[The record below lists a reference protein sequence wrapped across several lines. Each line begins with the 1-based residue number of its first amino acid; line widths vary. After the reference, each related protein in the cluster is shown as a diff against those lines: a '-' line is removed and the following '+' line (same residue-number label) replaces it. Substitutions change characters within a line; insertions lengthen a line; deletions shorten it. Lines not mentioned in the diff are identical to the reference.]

1 MCHFFIHISD
11 KMQKNNFKFKII
23 VNRVFVWLFV
33 WAFFYVGQI
42 KMSLNYAFWD
52 SFMVVVSLLIIFY
65 SNTFWRK
72 NDKSRINRYRV
83 KSIFLV
89 LLISATDVFL
99 EQITQSKLHFGVSGN
114 TEDWYTLF
122 SITLFLVFNT
132 CAFLASELFA
142 LQQESHRNEI
152 LIGKLREE
160 HMASQLDLLRSR
172 IDPHFLFNSLN
183 TIYTLSYLN
192 DERTSEKIMQL
203 SEMLRYVLYDCN
215 TPMVPVINEIN
226 YLNSYIE
233 INQLRSKSLQNVVLD
248 VVNSNDNAMI
258 APMILLPFVE
268 NAFKHSQIS
277 REKEGYIKIFINVKR
292 NQLHFL
298 VENSLPAVRK
308 QNEAFTS
315 SGIGLEN
322 VKKRLDLQYGDKC
335 QLKITPHKE
344 YYRVQLTF
352 DLS

>member
-1 MCHFFIHISD
+1 MCHIFIYIQS
-11 KMQKNNFKFKII
+11 KMQEIGFKFKII
-23 VNRVFVWLFV
+23 VNHIFVWLLV

-52 SFMVVVSLLIIFY
+52 SFMVVVSLSILFY

-72 NDKSRINRYRV
+72 NDKSKINRYRIR
-83 KSIFLV
+83 SIFLILV
-89 LLISATDVFL
+89 ISATDVFL
-99 EQITQSKLHFGVSGN
+99 EQITQSKQNFGVSGN
-114 TEDWYTLF
+114 ANDWYTLF
-122 SITLFLVFNT
+122 SITLFLVFNSG
-132 CAFLASELFA
+132 AFLASEFFSM
-142 LQQESHRNEI
+142 QQESHKNEI

-215 TPMVPVINEIN
+215 TPMVPVTNEIN
-226 YLNSYIE
+226 YLKSYID
-233 INQLRSKSLQNVVLD
+233 INQLRSKSSQNVVLD
-248 VVNSNDNAMI
+248 VVISNDNAFI

-292 NQLHFL
+292 NELHFL
-298 VENSLPAVRK
+298 VENSIPAVRK

-344 YYRVQLTF
+344 YYRAQLTF
-352 DLS
+352 NLS